1 MRQMTNEARAEGTR
15 SLCLARRNK
24 GYAQLV
30 DIKVPT
36 CWQQLS
42 DKQLRFVFKLL
53 NGNSRES
60 REKKGRF
67 LSFFRGASE
76 NACTNFSL
84 PQVKALCLLKF
95 ASSESKDMS
104 SWLCRV
110 VSKFCGAKWALKA
123 IEDYINGN

>member
-1 MRQMTNEARAEGTR
+1 MRQMTNEARAEGAR

-84 PQVKALCLLKF
+84 PQVKALCLLKICKQREQRHEF
-95 ASSESKDMS
+95 LALPSREQILRSEM
-104 SWLCRV
+104 
-110 VSKFCGAKWALKA
+110 GT
-123 IEDYINGN
+123 

>member
-1 MRQMTNEARAEGTR
+1 MRQII
-15 SLCLARRNK
+15 
-24 GYAQLV
+24 

-84 PQVKALCLLKF
+84 PQVKALCLLKWGKMKILRR
-95 ASSESKDMS
+95 E
-104 SWLCRV
+104 
-110 VSKFCGAKWALKA
+110 GQ
-123 IEDYINGN
+123 NGC